1 MNELKLKKMVNA
13 VAYFAVIFLA
23 VALVLSQISSGSTS
37 LFGSIANI
45 FERLANVIAYLIV
58 AVMAFFYVKTK
69 RNIIYMVTYVVSVIL
84 IVIFVIIP
92 IF

>member
-1 MNELKLKKMVNA
+1 MNELKLKKLVNA
-13 VAYFAVIFLA
+13 VAYFAIIFLA
-23 VALVLSQISSGSTS
+23 VALLFSQISSGSTS

-69 RNIIYMVTYVVSVIL
+69 RNIIYMITYIVAIIL
-84 IVIFVIIP
+84 IIVFIILP
-92 IF
+92 LF